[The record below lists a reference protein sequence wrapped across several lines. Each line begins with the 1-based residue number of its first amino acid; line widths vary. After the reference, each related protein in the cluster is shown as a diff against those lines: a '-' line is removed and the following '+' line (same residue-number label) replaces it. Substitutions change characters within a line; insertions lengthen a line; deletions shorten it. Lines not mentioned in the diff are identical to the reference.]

1 MLVRRWVLL
10 CLIFALGGAAQTGNK
25 GVKVSP
31 RDAAQ
36 FQTEKKLALI
46 VGINDYQE
54 ESGLSKLK
62 YAVSDAEELAT
73 ALQSY
78 GYLTDVL
85 TDSRA
90 MTVPESGSTRL
101 SRSSRCR
108 RIVTFIARPSVRTS
122 VT

>member
-31 RDAAQ
+31 HDAAQ

-78 GYLTDVL
+78 GYVTDVL
-85 TDSRA
+85 TDKRA
-90 MTVPESGSTRL
+90 IKVIIRRHLDDLLKRVEQIGRAS
-101 SRSSRCR
+101 CR
-108 RIVTFIARPSVRTS
+108 ERV
-122 VT
+122 